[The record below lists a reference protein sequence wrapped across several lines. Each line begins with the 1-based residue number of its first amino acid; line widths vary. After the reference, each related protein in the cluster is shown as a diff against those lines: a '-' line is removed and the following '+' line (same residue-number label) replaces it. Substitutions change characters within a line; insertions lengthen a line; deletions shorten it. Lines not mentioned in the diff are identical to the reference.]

1 MRTALTL
8 VLLFAGPLRS
18 NPDHRTVTLGM
29 LQMTEA
35 PLHLECVADPSAKM
49 VSLLYLRGGQHSPT
63 QAALGHPKRVQDQ
76 ANDAPLLT
84 LRRKRKNAHGSCL
97 GPDGCDDA
105 GGQVLAPCAPSK
117 MRRVSGSPQKRQ
129 ASAKLPTGAES
140 MQKILESTAAS
151 AIAASTSGAGIVAR
165 SSKRRAIARQPK
177 QEANKTDSA
186 DTEILCY
193 KCRRSSSLSHQRSI
207 ASYCRSP
214 VKGPGDDAGCV
225 EMDDQRK
232 CGQLVCR
239 QCR

>member
-1 MRTALTL
+1 MRAALTL
-8 VLLFAGPLRS
+8 VLLCAGPLRS
-18 NPDHRTVTLGM
+18 NPDHRTVTLCM
-29 LQMTEA
+29 LQMTET
-35 PLHLECVADPSAKM
+35 PLHPECVAPRAKM
-49 VSLLYLRGGQHSPT
+49 GSVLYLRGGQYTPAP
-63 QAALGHPKRVQDQ
+63 AATGVQDQ

-84 LRRKRKNAHGSCL
+84 LRLKRKNAHGSCL
-97 GPDGCDDA
+97 GPAGCDDA
-105 GGQVLAPCAPSK
+105 GGQVLAPAGALSK
-117 MRRVSGSPQKRQ
+117 MRHVSGSPRKRQ
-129 ASAKLPTGAES
+129 ASARLPTGAES
-140 MQKILESTAAS
+140 MQFFLESTAAS

-165 SSKRRAIARQPK
+165 SSRRQAIARQPK
-177 QEANKTDSA
+177 QAANKTDSA

-193 KCRRSSSLSHQRSI
+193 KCRRSSSSSHQRSI